1 MDDEKR
7 KLIKKLE
14 NASYSNEMTT
24 FLNKDMSDL
33 RLNKLYLTNIIFRKC
48 NFYILLIMRIYG
60 DIFF

>member
-14 NASYSNEMTT
+14 NASYSNEMAT

-48 NFYILLIMRIYG
+48 NFYVSNFYRLCI
-60 DIFF
+60 